1 MGIANPI
8 SLMLA
13 AAMMLTHV
21 GLEQDALRL
30 RVAVAE
36 ALNIDNVRT
45 RDLNG
50 QASTIEFADA
60 VCQRLLAQ

>member
-21 GLEQDALRL
+21 GLEKDALRL
-30 RVAVAE
+30 RVAAAE
-36 ALNIDNVRT
+36 TLNIDNVRT
-45 RDLNG
+45 WDLNG
-50 QASTIEFADA
+50 QASTLEFADA